1 MLARAECRMGGCRVG
16 VAENIETVRR
26 FYAAG
31 PADDDADRT
40 PLASPDIVWHV
51 PGANRVS
58 GEYRGAQDVFES
70 MPAAMQPLDRWEIDV
85 VNVMGNA
92 DLVVATVRV
101 RGERYGRT
109 LDSPGAH
116 VFRLVD
122 GRILE
127 AWGFVVDQATLDAL
141 LDPA

>member
-1 MLARAECRMGGCRVG
+1 MGGRRVG

-31 PADDDADRT
+31 PADDDNARASF
-40 PLASPDIVWHV
+40 ASPDIVWHV

-58 GEYRGAQDVFES
+58 GEYRGAHDVFES
-70 MPAAMQPLDRWEIDV
+70 MPAAMQPLDRWDLDV
-85 VNVMGNA
+85 VDVMGNA

-101 RGERYGRT
+101 RGARHGRT
-109 LDSPGAH
+109 VDSAGAH

-122 GRILE
+122 GRIVE
-127 AWGFVVDQATLDAL
+127 AWGFVVEQAALDSL
-141 LDPA
+141 LDPV